1 MSDGPRTHRSYRP
14 GDWFGIFG
22 DRTTVL
28 LPPGEKARVPALWQ
42 LLDDGAGFDE
52 ALDALVAGG
61 LRGLPGFVLLSE
73 EDGTTRI
80 VVRGAARARLSGA
93 DGELELEGSDA
104 ATWVERTARGVT
116 RVVVQVSTGD
126 DAGAADPQASSAL
139 RIDGGLARVSRVDQP
154 PYAGAA
160 VDVLAETVA
169 PADDDLG
176 GADAPD
182 GGVFARVEATAGEE
196 PVAETSP
203 AYDDEETQAI
213 AWAGLPAGDT
223 AGDDR
228 DDPDGPGGPDHPD
241 DGRDGDDEDDRV
253 TERLAGDGPPR
264 PVARLQL
271 STGEVVEVDRLVLVG
286 RAPDARR
293 FADAGERPRLVVVD
307 SPHQEISATHL
318 EVRPGTGPDAGVAVL
333 TDLGSTNGT
342 WLVQPGR
349 EAEELRAGL
358 AERLLPGAVVDL
370 GDGVTIRV
378 LGG

>member
-126 DAGAADPQASSAL
+126 DAGAGDPEPSSAL

-160 VDVLAETVA
+160 VDVLAESVA

-182 GGVFARVEATAGEE
+182 DGVFAQVEATADEE

-213 AWAGLPAGDT
+213 AWSGLPAQDAASDGP
-223 AGDDR
+223 
-228 DDPDGPGGPDHPD
+228 DDPTTATTATAPTRTTGSPSGSPRTDPRTSWPACSCPPASWWTWTGWCSWGARRTRGASPTPGNSRGWSPWTA
-241 DGRDGDDEDDRV
+241 RTR
-253 TERLAGDGPPR
+253 RSPR
-264 PVARLQL
+264 PTSRSVP
-271 STGEVVEVDRLVLVG
+271 
-286 RAPDARR
+286 APVPTPAW
-293 FADAGERPRLVVVD
+293 PC
-307 SPHQEISATHL
+307 
-318 EVRPGTGPDAGVAVL
+318 
-333 TDLGSTNGT
+333 
-342 WLVQPGR
+342 
-349 EAEELRAGL
+349 
-358 AERLLPGAVVDL
+358 
-370 GDGVTIRV
+370 
-378 LGG
+378 

>member
-93 DGELELEGSDA
+93 DGELELEGSDV

-126 DAGAADPQASSAL
+126 DAGAADPEASSAL

-160 VDVLAETVA
+160 VDVLAESVA

-182 GGVFARVEATAGEE
+182 DGVFAQVEATADEE

-203 AYDDEETQAI
+203 AYDDEATQAI
-213 AWAGLPAGDT
+213 AWSGLPAQDAAGD
-223 AGDDR
+223 GPDGPDGPDGRGPDDR
-228 DDPDGPGGPDHPD
+228 DGA
-241 DGRDGDDEDDRV
+241 DEDDRV
-253 TERLAGDGPPR
+253 TERLAEDGPPHV
-264 PVARLQL
+264 VARLQL
-271 STGEVVEVDRLVLVG
+271 STGELVDVDRLVLVG

-293 FADAGERPRLVVVD
+293 FADAGERPRLVAVD

-342 WLVQPGR
+342 WLVRPGR
-349 EAEELRAGL
+349 DAEELRAGL